1 MKLVAF
7 VLSLI
12 SYGLVLLFFYFI
24 FNRKPQKENIVYIHT
39 AIVTKNFNLNQNRL
53 IKRNVITHT
62 KAAKKIPKPKKNTKK
77 LKIGSKSSF
86 TKGGNVNFN
95 DIFKNVHYNI
105 STKKVNLEKQNSM
118 SRFKGQIFKQL
129 NKIKNINININI
141 SYNTHSNVSK
151 GKINELINKIYE
163 IWNNI
168 SFIPGEYAIIK
179 FINNNGNI
187 NVLILDSN
195 LNIDKQKELI
205 EGIKNIKYNKNIDI
219 TIKFQ
224 TKVNK

>member
-12 SYGLVLLFFYFI
+12 SYCLVLLFFYFI
-24 FNRKPQKENIVYIHT
+24 LLHKQKNEEIVFVHT
-39 AIVTKNFNLNQNRL
+39 AVIAQTFKHKHTQLKNKINSSNIKKNLTK
-53 IKRNVITHT
+53 KV
-62 KAAKKIPKPKKNTKK
+62 KKIKK
-77 LKIGSKSSF
+77 GSKNSF

-105 STKKVNLEKQNSM
+105 PTKKLNIAKQNDI
-118 SRFKGQIFKQL
+118 SRFKGQILKQL
-129 NKIKNINININI
+129 SKVKNINVNI
-141 SYNTHSNVSK
+141 SYKTSSGVSK
-151 GKINELINKIYE
+151 GEINELINKIYE

-205 EGIKNIKYNKNIDI
+205 LEIKNIKYNKNIEI